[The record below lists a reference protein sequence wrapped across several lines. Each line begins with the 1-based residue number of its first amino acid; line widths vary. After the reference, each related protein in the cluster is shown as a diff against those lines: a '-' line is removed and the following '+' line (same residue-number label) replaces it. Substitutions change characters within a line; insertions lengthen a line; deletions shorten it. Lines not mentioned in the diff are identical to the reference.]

1 MSATT
6 APGEASPFR
15 PWHLFL
21 MCALVAAAVAVYS
34 ARDNSPENLV
44 MISLAI
50 VASGFAGVALLRT
63 LWPLV
68 SPDEAFDAV
77 PVGGRA
83 RLALEREKA
92 LVLRS
97 IKELEFD
104 QAMGKVAEADFADMS
119 ARLRARAIGLM
130 KQLDDSSLGHRE
142 EIERELRQRLQ
153 ARGKAGVPAR
163 AASAAAVAARAC
175 GECGATNDGD
185 ARFCKSCGN
194 KLEG

>member
-1 MSATT
+1 
-6 APGEASPFR
+6 
-15 PWHLFL
+15 
-21 MCALVAAAVAVYS
+21 MCGLVAAAVAVYS

-50 VASGFAGVALLRT
+50 VATGLAGAALHGT

-68 SPDEAFDAV
+68 SPDTAQDTA
-77 PVGGRA
+77 PLGGRA
-83 RLALEREKA
+83 RVALEREKT

-104 QAMGKVAEADFADMS
+104 RAMGKVADPDFADMS

-163 AASAAAVAARAC
+163 AAPAAAVAARAC